1 MAERYDKKA
10 LEEKEEMKRKW
21 LEMFPED
28 ADMFK

>member
-10 LEEKEEMKRKW
+10 LEEKEEMRRKW